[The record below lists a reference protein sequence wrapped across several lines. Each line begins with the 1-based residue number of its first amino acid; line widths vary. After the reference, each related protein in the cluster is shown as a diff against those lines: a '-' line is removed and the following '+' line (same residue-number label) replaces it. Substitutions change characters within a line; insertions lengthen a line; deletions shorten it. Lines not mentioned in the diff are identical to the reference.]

1 MKLRSKLAAAMAV
14 LLILS
19 ASAALADTV
28 APNGLAGVIPL
39 LPPGIT
45 EAELIQQQGRASVAD
60 SEAAASSAPGVPLE
74 GGNVFVALD
83 AGQVEKVLQDL
94 RNTPQSYPFTYDD
107 IVLTARL
114 IYAEGKVQSDESFR
128 AMASV
133 VYNRYRSKR
142 YPNTIE
148 KIVFQRNQFTVV
160 DDEDFLTDVPTAS
173 AFSAVID
180 VFINGNATLPENVLY
195 FRSER
200 DNKKWGSREYYDT
213 IGGNMY
219 YS

>member
-1 MKLRSKLAAAMAV
+1 MKLRSILAAAMAV
-14 LLILS
+14 LFVLS
-19 ASAALADTV
+19 ASAALAETV

-39 LPPGIT
+39 LPPGVT
-45 EAELIQQQGRASVAD
+45 EAELIQQQGRASVED
-60 SEAAASSAPGVPLE
+60 SEAAASDAPNVSLE

-94 RNTPQSYPFTYDD
+94 RNTPQNYPFTYDE
-107 IVLTARL
+107 IVLIARL
-114 IYAEGKVQSDESFR
+114 IYAEGNAQTDESYR

-148 KIVFQRNQFTVV
+148 KIVYQRNQFTVV
-160 DDEDFLTDVPTAS
+160 DDEGFLTDVPTAS

-180 VFINGNATLPENVLY
+180 VFINGNVTLPETVLY

>member
-1 MKLRSKLAAAMAV
+1 MKFRIMLIAAFCM
-14 LLILS
+14 LIAFS
-19 ASAALADTV
+19 ASALADNV
-28 APNGLAGVIPL
+28 APSGLSGVIPL
-39 LPPGIT
+39 LPPGMS
-45 EAELIQQQGRASVAD
+45 EEELLAQLGRATVGD
-60 SEAAASSAPGVPLE
+60 SEEAAAEAGAPPPT
-74 GGNVFVALD
+74 NYD
-83 AGQVEKVLQDL
+83 AGQVEQVLQDL
-94 RNTPQSYPFTYDD
+94 RDNPTKYPFTYDD

-133 VYNRYRSKR
+133 IYNRYRSKR

-148 KIVFQRNQFTVV
+148 KIVYQRNQFTVV

-180 VFINGNATLPENVLY
+180 VFLNGNVTLPEDVLY

-200 DNKKWGSREYYDT
+200 DNKKWGSREYYNT

>member
-1 MKLRSKLAAAMAV
+1 MKLRILAAVMAA
-14 LLILS
+14 LFILS
-19 ASAALADTV
+19 ASAALADTA
-28 APNGLAGVIPL
+28 APNGLTGVIPL

-45 EAELIQQQGRASVAD
+45 EAELIQQKGRASVSD
-60 SEAAASSAPGVPLE
+60 TEAAAASAASG
-74 GGNVFVALD
+74 FVSVAID
-83 AGQVEKVLQDL
+83 AGQVEQILQDL
-94 RNTPQSYPFTYDD
+94 YNNPQNYPFTYND
-107 IVLTARL
+107 ILLVSRL
-114 IYAEGKVQSDESFR
+114 IYAEGDAQSDESFR

-148 KIVFQRNQFTVV
+148 KIVFQKNQFTVV
-160 DDEDFLTDVPTAS
+160 DDEKFLTDIPTAS
-173 AFSAVID
+173 AFGAAID
-180 VFINGNATLPENVLY
+180 VFINGNATLPETVLY

-200 DNKKWGSREYYDT
+200 DNKRWASREYYDT

>member
-1 MKLRSKLAAAMAV
+1 MKLSKIFAAAMAV
-14 LLILS
+14 LFILS
-19 ASAALADTV
+19 VPAAFADTV
-28 APNGLAGVIPL
+28 SPNGLAGIIPL

-60 SEAAASSAPGVPLE
+60 AQEGASEASGFIFVSIDAS
-74 GGNVFVALD
+74 
-83 AGQVEKVLQDL
+83 QVELILQDL
-94 RNTPQSYPFTYDD
+94 RDNPQNYPFTYDD
-107 IVLTARL
+107 IVLVARL
-114 IYAEGKVQSDESFR
+114 IYAEGDNQSDESYR

-133 VYNRYRSKR
+133 VYNRLLSKR

-160 DDEDFLTDVPTAS
+160 DDEKFLTETPTAS
-173 AFSAVID
+173 AFSAAID
-180 VFINGNATLPENVLY
+180 VFLNGNATLPENVLH

-200 DNKKWGSREYYDT
+200 DNKRWGSREYYDT

>member
-1 MKLRSKLAAAMAV
+1 MKFRSILAASMAV
-14 LLILS
+14 LIVLS

-28 APNGLAGVIPL
+28 APSGLTGVIPL

-45 EAELIQQQGRASVAD
+45 EAELIQKQGRASVED
-60 SEAAASSAPGVPLE
+60 SEEGAVASGVAS
-74 GGNVFVALD
+74 VAID
-83 AGQVEKVLQDL
+83 ASQVELILQDL
-94 RNTPQSYPFTYDD
+94 RNNPQNYPFTYDD

-160 DDEDFLTDVPTAS
+160 DDEGFLTDVPTVS

-180 VFINGNATLPENVLY
+180 VFLNGNVTLPENVLY

>member
-1 MKLRSKLAAAMAV
+1 MKLRSVIAAAMAALFV
-14 LLILS
+14 FS

-28 APNGLAGVIPL
+28 VPNGLTGIIPL
-39 LPPGIT
+39 LPPGVT
-45 EAELIQQQGRASVAD
+45 EAELIQQQGRASVED
-60 SEAAASSAPGVPLE
+60 SQESASLEVSTAYAAA
-74 GGNVFVALD
+74 D
-83 AGQVEKVLQDL
+83 AGQVELTLQQL
-94 RNTPQSYPFTYDD
+94 RNTPQNYPFTYDD
-107 IVLTARL
+107 IVLATRL

-128 AMASV
+128 AMATV
-133 VYNRYRSKR
+133 IYNRYRSKK

-148 KIVFQRNQFTVV
+148 KIVYQRNQFTVV

-180 VFINGNATLPENVLY
+180 VFLNGNATLPENVLY

>member
-1 MKLRSKLAAAMAV
+1 MKYRIILIAALCV
-14 LLILS
+14 LLIVS

-28 APNGLAGVIPL
+28 APNGLTGVIPL
-39 LPPGIT
+39 LPPGIS
-45 EAELIQQQGRASVAD
+45 EAELLAQQGRATVAD
-60 SEAAASSAPGVPLE
+60 SEAGSSEEAPKA
-74 GGNVFVALD
+74 VALVD
-83 AGQVEKVLQDL
+83 ASQVNQILNDL
-94 RNTPQSYPFTYDD
+94 LANPQNYPFTYDD

-114 IYAEGKVQSDESFR
+114 IYAEGNAQSDESYR

-148 KIVFQRNQFTVV
+148 KIVYQRNQFTVV
-160 DDEDFLTDVPTAS
+160 DDEGFLTDMPTAS

-180 VFINGNATLPENVLY
+180 VFINGNVTLPETVLY

-200 DNKKWGSREYYDT
+200 DNKRWGSREYYDT